1 MDVEALLF
9 AGAQKRCSWLIE
21 NDYLMIK
28 RSVNMMNYNG
38 RTFVSIDNTANGEV
52 SPKTIFEYKQ
62 EGNILFATY
71 SGGEIVK
78 GSMIGIVQENGCLQ
92 FNYNHVNI
100 KNEIRGGQ
108 CFSTPEFLSDG
119 RIRLQERWKWSDH
132 EQSEGESVV
141 EEVISHKNP

>member
-1 MDVEALLF
+1 
-9 AGAQKRCSWLIE
+9 
-21 NDYLMIK
+21 MI
-28 RSVNMMNYNG
+28 NYDG

-52 SPKTIFEYKQ
+52 SSKTIFEYKQ

-78 GSMIGIVQENGCLQ
+78 GSMIGIVHEDGCLQ

-108 CFSTPEFLSDG
+108 CFSTPEILSDG
-119 RIRLQERWKWSDH
+119 RIRLQEKWKWSDR
-132 EQSEGESVV
+132 EQSEGESIV
-141 EEVISHKNP
+141 EEVISHSNP